1 MIFRRHRG
9 PDLES
14 AHKALALGQ
23 YDVALAMLENAAKRA
38 ARQGQGQSWLL
49 LAELYALYGEEGLE
63 NGQPALRSAVGID
76 PNLASHPLYR
86 ALFWEFAAYRGG
98 SLGDVKRGLKD
109 LAEDADAV
117 AAYHAGSA
125 LFAVDAPKSAA
136 KRLLAVDEDDLPVYL
151 RWRRWSLLG
160 QCREAMGEWEGAA
173 ESFTRA
179 IELAPPP
186 EREPE
191 RLSLAGALIELG
203 RTVEA
208 VQTLESIDDMLLRDD
223 ELSVHRYLLGRAHL
237 ELGNPNQALELLAEA
252 RAGTELEDDEEG
264 GAYSVVF
271 ATAQALSALGRSQQ
285 ALIEFERALELA
297 PAEQRAYTQHEAAY
311 TMIEC
316 DKLLQAEALLAEV
329 VSDPSY
335 SHRADALADLAD
347 IRLRNGEF
355 EAAHVVAEQAL
366 ELGATAP
373 ACLTLGNIA
382 YEYYRLDEAASWFE
396 QTISASQAGD
406 PYWVS
411 AQQMLADV
419 FAQLGDDHAEQLLR
433 HARAAL
439 EHTDASSEWHLPLTR
454 YLEQAKRV
462 LGEFDR
468 LLN

>member
-1 MIFRRHRG
+1 MIFRRQRG
-9 PDLES
+9 PDLEG

-23 YDVALAMLENAAKRA
+23 YDVALAMLESAAKRA
-38 ARQGQGQSWLL
+38 ARQGQGRSWLL
-49 LAELYALYGEEGLE
+49 LAELYALYGDEGLE

-76 PNLASHPLYR
+76 PNLASHPLYM

-98 SLGDVKRGLKD
+98 SVSDVKRGLSD
-109 LAEDADAV
+109 VPEDTEAI

-125 LFAVDAPKSAA
+125 LFTVDAPKSAV
-136 KRLLAVDEDDLPVYL
+136 KRLLAIDEDELPVYL

-160 QCREAMGEWEGAA
+160 QCKEAMGEWEGAA
-173 ESFTRA
+173 EAFGKA

-203 RTVEA
+203 RTLDAVEA
-208 VQTLESIDDMLLRDD
+208 LESVDDELLRDD

-237 ELGNPNQALELLAEA
+237 ELGNPNQALELLTEA
-252 RAGTELEDDEEG
+252 RAGTELADDEEG

-271 ATAQALSALGRSQQ
+271 ATAQALSALGRSHQ
-285 ALIEFERALELA
+285 ALAEFERALELS
-297 PAEQRAYTQHEAAY
+297 PAEHRAYTQHEAAY
-311 TMIEC
+311 SMIEC
-316 DKLLQAEALLAEV
+316 DKLLQAEELLAEV

-347 IRLRNGEF
+347 VRLRNGEF

-382 YEYYRLDEAASWFE
+382 YEYYRLEEAASWFE
-396 QTISASQAGD
+396 QTISASHAGD
-406 PYWVS
+406 PYWIS

-419 FAQLGDDHAEQLLR
+419 YAQLGDDHAEQLLR
-433 HARAAL
+433 HSRAAL
-439 EHTDASSEWHLPLTR
+439 EYTDHSSEWHIPLTR
-454 YLEQAKRV
+454 YREQAKRV
-462 LGEFDR
+462 LGGFDR